1 MKQLAKRLWIE
12 EGFRK
17 KPYLVENVPH
27 IGVGRNLAGRGITAD
42 EFDISVQVSEVD
54 IDDFPVTETGY
65 IYLSFEQ
72 AQVLWPDGIDMEAA
86 VFFLQN
92 DIAVAVHDAS
102 TFLGIVHFRDLT
114 VVQQDAL
121 TEMAFNLGYPH
132 LKLFRKLKK
141 ALLAIPSN
149 WDAVRKEVHVGDPG
163 LANRYERIASE
174 LSTGVRAMLPELPPE
189 TEAAIDRTFGLYPTA
204 EARKKSPDTLIFLD
218 VCLDFDGTLA
228 QYKGWKSLTSTAEP
242 PMPEAIE
249 TLLSWQAAGLRVGV
263 FSSRSVEDKG
273 IAAMKA
279 WIVRHTPDG
288 QDLVDWL
295 FWPRVKPAATLYVDD
310 RGWRP
315 PEGGAL
321 PTVAEIK
328 AFKPWYQE

>member
-42 EFDISVQVSEVD
+42 EFDISVHAEVD
-54 IDDFPVTETGY
+54 IDDFPVMETGY

-72 AQVLWPDGIDMEAA
+72 AQVLWPDGIDMDTA
-86 VFFLQN
+86 VFFLKN
-92 DIAVAVHDAS
+92 DIAVAMHDAS

-114 VVQQDAL
+114 LVQQDAL

-141 ALLAIPSN
+141 ALLATPSGYE
-149 WDAVRKEVHVGDPG
+149 AVRKEVHVGDPG
-163 LANRYERIASE
+163 LAKRYERIASE
-174 LSTGVRAMLPELPPE
+174 LSTGVRATLPELPPE
-189 TEAAIDRTFGLYPTA
+189 TEAAIDRAFGLFSTV
-204 EARKKSPDTLIFLD
+204 EAHKESPHKLIFLD

-228 QYKGWKSLTSTAEP
+228 QYKGWKGLESTLAP

-249 TLLSWQAAGLRVGV
+249 TLLLWQAAGLRVGV
-263 FSSRSVEDKG
+263 FSARSVEERG

-279 WIVRHTPDG
+279 WIVKHTPDG

>member
-1 MKQLAKRLWIE
+1 MKQLVKRLWIE

-72 AQVLWPDGIDMEAA
+72 AQWLWPDGIDMDTA
-86 VFFLQN
+86 VFFLKN
-92 DIAVAVHDAS
+92 DIAVAMHDAS

-114 VVQQDAL
+114 LVQQDAL

-141 ALLAIPSN
+141 ALLATPSGYE
-149 WDAVRKEVHVGDPG
+149 AVRKEVHVGDPG
-163 LANRYERIASE
+163 LAKRYERIASE
-174 LSTGVRAMLPELPPE
+174 LSTGVRATLPELPLE
-189 TEAAIDRTFGLYPTA
+189 TEAAIDRAFGLFSTV
-204 EARKKSPDTLIFLD
+204 EAHKASPHKLIFLD

-228 QYKGWKSLTSTAEP
+228 QYKGWKGLESTLAP
-242 PMPEAIE
+242 PMPQAIK
-249 TLLSWQAAGLRVGV
+249 TLLHWQAAGLRVGV
-263 FSSRSVEDKG
+263 FSSRSVEEKG

-279 WIVRHTPDG
+279 WIVQHTPDG

>member
-17 KPYLVENVPH
+17 KPYLIENVPH

-42 EFDISVQVSEVD
+42 EFDISVHTEVD

-65 IYLSFEQ
+65 IYLSLEQ

-92 DIAVAVHDAS
+92 DIAVAMHDAS

-114 VVQQDAL
+114 AVQQDAL

-141 ALLAIPSN
+141 ALLAVPSD
-149 WDAVRKEVHVGDPG
+149 WEAVRREVHVGDPG
-163 LANRYERIASE
+163 LAKRYERIAAE
-174 LSTGVRAMLPELPPE
+174 LSTGMKATLPELPLE
-189 TEAAIDRTFGLYPTA
+189 TQVAIDRVFGFIPEA
-204 EARKKSPDTLIFLD
+204 AARKETPHKLMFLD

-228 QYKGWKSLTSTAEP
+228 QYKGWKGLTSTAEP
-242 PMPEAIE
+242 PMPKAIE
-249 TLLSWQAAGLRVGV
+249 TLLAWQAAGLRVGV

-273 IAAMKA
+273 IAVMKA
-279 WIVRHTPDG
+279 WVARHTPDG
-288 QDLVDWL
+288 QYLVDWL
-295 FWPRVKPAATLYVDD
+295 FWPRVKPAAMLYVDD